1 MVQNNK
7 PTNQIT
13 PHGFIR
19 VMSFLHMGIAATPV
33 LLGVLFFYNSEDAK
47 FSISGTDDLFLAIV
61 PVVALS
67 CIFLGDYIFRKILR
81 STPNHS
87 GLRNKLNKFQTAS
100 ILKYVLL
107 EGASLFSMVIF
118 SNTQNLVY
126 LILGIVLILY
136 LFLQRPTRQKIEN
149 SLNLKGAEKAKFGRA
164 HEPVD

>member
-13 PHGFIR
+13 PSGFIR
-19 VMSFLHMGIAATPV
+19 IMSFLHMGIAATPII
-33 LLGVLFFYNSEDAK
+33 LGILFYFNSEDPQ
-47 FSISGTDDLFLAIV
+47 FSTSGSDDMFLAIV
-61 PVVALS
+61 PVVALAS
-67 CIFLGDYIFRKILR
+67 IFLGDFIFKKILGSVSQKNR
-81 STPNHS
+81 
-87 GLRNKLNKFQTAS
+87 LREKLGKFQTAS

-136 LFLQRPTRQKIEN
+136 LFLQRPTKQKIEN
-149 SLNLKGAEKAKFGRA
+149 ALDLKGAEKAKFDRT